1 MKERIGLILCYAVT
15 ATAVIVIVVAIAV
28 AVAVAVALA
37 HAFLYF
43 YIYGIYTWIFVCVVR
58 VAVTWI
64 AFIVH
69 RCIRL
74 CAAIYLSQK
83 HKIQT
88 LHVNRAA

>member
-28 AVAVAVALA
+28 AVAVALA

-43 YIYGIYTWIFVCVVR
+43 YIYGIYTWICVCVVR

>member
-28 AVAVAVALA
+28 AVAVALA
-37 HAFLYF
+37 HAFLCF
-43 YIYGIYTWIFVCVVR
+43 YIYGIYTWICVCVVR